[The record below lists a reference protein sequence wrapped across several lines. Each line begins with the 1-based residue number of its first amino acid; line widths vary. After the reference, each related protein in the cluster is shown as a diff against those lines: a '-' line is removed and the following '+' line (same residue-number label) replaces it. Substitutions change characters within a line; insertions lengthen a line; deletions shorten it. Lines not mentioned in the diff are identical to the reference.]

1 MSVPIRLGEP
11 KRLDSLISN
20 KDSSLLGVTVN
31 SMPAGISSGL
41 LAAANQSY
49 FTPEFALSDEQS
61 PSSYA
66 FSIKLICP
74 LGFGEFKGD
83 SS

>member
-1 MSVPIRLGEP
+1 
-11 KRLDSLISN
+11 
-20 KDSSLLGVTVN
+20 
-31 SMPAGISSGL
+31 MPAGMSSGL

-49 FTPEFALSDEQS
+49 FTPEFYLSDEQS

-66 FSIKLICP
+66 FSIKLIWP